1 MNPLKPLQALAE
13 KNLQPAG
20 QIVWLGLGTTP
31 PKRNALFIDISRLP
45 TDDEC
50 SGVAG
55 LDVVLSYHGYATK
68 YGTLAR
74 LCGSLYQ
81 ARPRRL
87 QIIDLDSKKMAFL
100 KIVGRP

>member
-1 MNPLKPLQALAE
+1 MNPLKPLQALME
-13 KNLQPAG
+13 RCQQPAG

-31 PKRNALFIDISRLP
+31 PKRNALLIDTDRLP

-55 LDVVLSYHGYATK
+55 LDVVLSYHGYATR

-87 QIIDLDSKKMAFL
+87 QIIDLDLKRIAFI
-100 KIVGRP
+100 KIAGRP